1 MNRIT
6 GTALLIAAVLLAFI
20 LDATTADR
28 ILGLDREF
36 RGEDTWSTSFGS
48 LVRGRRA
55 KASSTSKT
63 KKSSKSPKSTKAPG
77 VMSSKA
83 PKSTKAPGLSSKTG
97 KAGKAE
103 KRHFYM

>member
-6 GTALLIAAVLLAFI
+6 RTVLFSFTVLVVFI

-36 RGEDTWSTSFGS
+36 RGEETWSTNFGS

-63 KKSSKSPKSTKAPG
+63 KKSSKALKSTKAPG
-77 VMSSKA
+77 AMSSKA
-83 PKSTKAPGLSSKTG
+83 SKSTKAPGMSSKTG
-97 KAGKAE
+97 KAGKSA
-103 KRHFYM
+103 KAF